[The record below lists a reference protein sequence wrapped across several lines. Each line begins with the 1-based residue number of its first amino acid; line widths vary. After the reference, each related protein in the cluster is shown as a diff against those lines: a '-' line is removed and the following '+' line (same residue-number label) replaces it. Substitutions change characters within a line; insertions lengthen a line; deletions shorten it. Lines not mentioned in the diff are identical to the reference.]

1 MTSFFPRFPS
11 SEFAPFFRLLDA
23 ADPFIQ
29 PRSQPRSFV
38 PRFDVREIGSAYELN
53 GELPG
58 INQEDIEIEFV
69 DANTLVIRGKSER
82 HNSRTKAEAKAV
94 EEPATSEPV
103 VADNASEKSA
113 SSYHKA
119 TVEDDYVDV
128 GEAAESTES
137 PATPKSITA
146 AHAPQAPETLAV
158 TAKPAEPSYKY
169 WVSERYTGTFE
180 RRFSFPGRV
189 DQEAVKA
196 SLKNG
201 ILSVIVPKAVRAEK
215 KITIE

>member
-1 MTSFFPRFPS
+1 MTSLFPRFPS
-11 SEFAPFFRLLDA
+11 SDFAPFFRLLDA
-23 ADPFIQ
+23 TDPFLQ
-29 PRSQPRSFV
+29 PRPQHRSFV
-38 PRFDVREIGSAYELN
+38 PRFDVREVGSAYELH

-58 INQEDIEIEFV
+58 IEQRDIDIEFV
-69 DANTLVIRGKSER
+69 DANTLVIRGKSEHHTTR
-82 HNSRTKAEAKAV
+82 TNEETKAVDEQAS
-94 EEPATSEPV
+94 SEPV
-103 VADNASEKSA
+103 VADDASEKST

-119 TVEDDYVDV
+119 TVDDDYVDA
-128 GEAAESTES
+128 GASAEGAEAS
-137 PATPKSITA
+137 ATTYPVA
-146 AHAPQAPETLAV
+146 ANASQAADTQAV
-158 TAKPAEPSYKY
+158 TTKPAEPNYKY
-169 WVSERYTGTFE
+169 WVSERSTGTFE